1 MPLLEVKNLS
11 VLYGKEKAI
20 ENVSFSV
27 DKGET
32 IAVIGPNGSGKTTLL
47 RALIGALPSKGEIT
61 IEKGVSMGYVPQKLD
76 VERDLPLTGE
86 EFLNLAQRK
95 KLQSNSNVVAYSAK
109 EIIQMVGLP
118 LSHLRKSLSAFSS
131 GEFQRLLMGFAL
143 KTRPSLLF
151 FDEPTASVDVGGQ
164 ETIYD
169 LLHRLQDKEQFAT
182 LLVSHDLT
190 TVYRYATKVLCLN
203 KVQICFGPPQ
213 EVLTPQELEKL
224 YGGGRRFYHHL
235 HE

>member
-11 VLYGKEKAI
+11 VLYGKEKAL

-61 IEKGVSMGYVPQKLD
+61 IEKGVTMGYVPQKLD
-76 VERDLPLTGE
+76 VERNLPLTGG

-95 KLQSNSNVVAYSAK
+95 KLQSNFNVAYSAK
-109 EIIQMVGLP
+109 EIIRMVGLP
-118 LSHLRKSLSAFSS
+118 LSHLQKSLSAFSS

-143 KTRPSLLF
+143 KTRPSLLL

-169 LLHRLQDKEQFAT
+169 LLHRLQDKEQFTT

-190 TVYRYATKVLCLN
+190 TVYRYATKVLSLN
-203 KVQICFGPPQ
+203 KRQISFAPPE
-213 EVLTPQELEKL
+213 EVLTPEGLEKL

>member
-1 MPLLEVKNLS
+1 MPILEVKDLS
-11 VLYGKEKAI
+11 VFYGKEKAL
-20 ENVSFSV
+20 ENVSFSIN
-27 DKGET
+27 KGET

-47 RALIGALPSKGEIT
+47 KALIGALPSEGEIKT
-61 IEKGVSMGYVPQKLD
+61 EKEISMGYVPQKLD
-76 VERDLPLTGE
+76 VERNLPLTGQ
-86 EFLNLAQRK
+86 EFLNLAQTD
-95 KLQSNSNVVAYSAK
+95 K
-109 EIIQMVGLP
+109 EKTPYTPKEMIQMVGLLP
-118 LSHLRKSLSAFSS
+118 QHMRKSLSTFSA
-131 GEFQRLLMGFAL
+131 GEFQKLLMGFAL
-143 KTRPSLLF
+143 RTRPSLLL

-182 LLVSHDLT
+182 ILVSHDLT

-203 KVQICFGPPQ
+203 KTQICFGPPQ

>member
-11 VLYGKEKAI
+11 VLYGKEKAL

-61 IEKGVSMGYVPQKLD
+61 IEKGVTMGYVPQKLD
-76 VERDLPLTGE
+76 VERNLPLTGG

-95 KLQSNSNVVAYSAK
+95 KLQSNFNVAYSAK
-109 EIIQMVGLP
+109 EIIRMVGLP
-118 LSHLRKSLSAFSS
+118 HSHLQKSLSAFSS

-143 KTRPSLLF
+143 KTRPSLLL

-169 LLHRLQDKEQFAT
+169 LLHRLQDKEQFTT

-203 KVQICFGPPQ
+203 KVQICFGVPQ
-213 EVLTPQELEKL
+213 EVLTPQELENL
-224 YGGGRRFYHHL
+224 YGGGQRFYHHL

>member
-1 MPLLEVKNLS
+1 MAILEVKNLS
-11 VLYGKEKAI
+11 VLYGKEKAL

-61 IEKGVSMGYVPQKLD
+61 IEKGVTMGYVPQKLD
-76 VERDLPLTGE
+76 VERNLPLTGG
-86 EFLNLAQRK
+86 EFLNLAQGSK
-95 KLQSNSNVVAYSAK
+95 GKTAYSAK
-109 EIIQMVGLP
+109 EIIGMVGLP
-118 LSHLRKSLSAFSS
+118 FSHLQKSLSAFSS

-143 KTRPSLLF
+143 KTRPSLLL

-169 LLHRLQDKEQFAT
+169 LLHRLQDKEQFTT

-203 KVQICFGPPQ
+203 KVQICFGVPQ
-213 EVLTPQELEKL
+213 EVLTPQELENL
-224 YGGGRRFYHHL
+224 YGGGQRFYHHL

>member
-11 VLYGKEKAI
+11 VLYGKEKAL

-61 IEKGVSMGYVPQKLD
+61 IEKGVTMGYVPQKLD
-76 VERDLPLTGE
+76 VERNLPLTGG

-95 KLQSNSNVVAYSAK
+95 KLQSNFNVAYSAK
-109 EIIQMVGLP
+109 EIIRMVGLP
-118 LSHLRKSLSAFSS
+118 LSHLQKSLSAFSS

-143 KTRPSLLF
+143 KTRPSLLL

-164 ETIYD
+164 ETIYE
-169 LLHRLQDKEQFAT
+169 LLHRLQDKDQFAAI
-182 LLVSHDLT
+182 LVSHDLA
-190 TVYRYATKVLCLN
+190 TVTQYATKVLSLN
-203 KVQICFGPPQ
+203 KRQISFGSVE
-213 EVLTPQELEKL
+213 EVLTPEGLEKL
-224 YGGGRRFYHHL
+224 YGGGHRFYHHL

>member
-1 MPLLEVKNLS
+1 MIKVQNLYYKYEDKFILENINIEVKEGF
-11 VLYGKEKAI
+11 YTAI
-20 ENVSFSV
+20 
-27 DKGET
+27 
-32 IAVIGPNGSGKTTLL
+32 IGSNGSGKTTLL

-61 IEKGVSMGYVPQKLD
+61 IEKGVTMGYVPQKLD
-76 VERDLPLTGE
+76 VERNLPLTGG

-95 KLQSNSNVVAYSAK
+95 KLQSNFNVAYSAK
-109 EIIQMVGLP
+109 EIIRMVGLP
-118 LSHLRKSLSAFSS
+118 HSHLQKSLSAFSS

-143 KTRPSLLF
+143 KTRPSLLL

-169 LLHRLQDKEQFAT
+169 LLHRLQDKEQFTT

-203 KVQICFGPPQ
+203 KVQICFGVPQ
-213 EVLTPQELEKL
+213 EVLTPQELENL
-224 YGGGRRFYHHL
+224 YGGGQRFYHHL

>member
-1 MPLLEVKNLS
+1 MPIVEVNNLS
-11 VLYGKEKAI
+11 VFYGKEKALESI
-20 ENVSFSV
+20 SFAV

-47 RALIGALPSKGEIT
+47 RSLIGALPSKGEMT
-61 IEKGVSMGYVPQKLD
+61 IEKGVSIGYVPQKLD

-86 EFLNLAQRK
+86 EFLNLAPK
-95 KLQSNSNVVAYSAK
+95 SKGKTAYSAK
-109 EIIQMVGLP
+109 EMIQMVGLQP
-118 LSHLRKSLSAFSS
+118 AHLKKSLSAFSS
-131 GEFQRLLMGFAL
+131 GEFQRLLMAFAL
-143 KTRPSLLF
+143 KTKPSLLL
-151 FDEPTASVDVGGQ
+151 FDEPTASIDVGGQ

-182 LLVSHDLT
+182 ILVSHDLS

-203 KVQICFGPPQ
+203 KTQTCFGPPQ
-213 EVLTPQELEKL
+213 EVLTPEELEKL

-235 HE
+235 HQ

>member
-11 VLYGKEKAI
+11 VLYGKERAV
-20 ENVSFSV
+20 ENVSFGV
-27 DKGET
+27 EKGET

-47 RALIGALPSKGEIT
+47 RALIGALPSRGEIM

-86 EFLNLAQRK
+86 EFLNLRQGPEEK
-95 KLQSNSNVVAYSAK
+95 TAYSAK
-109 EIIQMVGLP
+109 EIIGMVGLP
-118 LSHLRKSLSAFSS
+118 LSHLKKSLSAFSS
-131 GEFQRLLMGFAL
+131 GEFQRLLMAFAL
-143 KTRPSLLF
+143 KTRPPLLL

-182 LLVSHDLT
+182 ILVSHDLT
-190 TVYRYATKVLCLN
+190 TVYRFATKVLCLN
-203 KVQICFGPPQ
+203 KVQVCFGVPQ

-224 YGGGRRFYHHL
+224 YGGGQRFYHHL

>member
-11 VLYGKEKAI
+11 VLYGKEKAL

-61 IEKGVSMGYVPQKLD
+61 IEKGVTMGYVPQKLD
-76 VERDLPLTGE
+76 VERNLPLTGG

-95 KLQSNSNVVAYSAK
+95 KLQSNFNVAYSAK
-109 EIIQMVGLP
+109 EIIRMVGLP
-118 LSHLRKSLSAFSS
+118 LSHMQKSLSAFSS

-143 KTRPSLLF
+143 KTRPPLLL

-182 LLVSHDLT
+182 ILVSHDLT
-190 TVYRYATKVLCLN
+190 TVYQYATRVLCIN
-203 KVQICFGPPQ
+203 KAQICFGPPQ

-224 YGGGRRFYHHL
+224 YGEGRRFYHHL

>member
-11 VLYGKEKAI
+11 VLYGKEKTV
-20 ENVSFSV
+20 ENVSFSI

-47 RALIGALPSKGEIT
+47 RALIGALPSRGEIT
-61 IEKGVSMGYVPQKLD
+61 MEKGVSMGYVPQKLD
-76 VERDLPLTGE
+76 VERNLPLTGG
-86 EFLNLAQRK
+86 EFLNLAPRSEEK
-95 KLQSNSNVVAYSAK
+95 PAYSAK
-109 EIIQMVGLP
+109 EIIRMVGLP
-118 LSHLRKSLSAFSS
+118 LSHLQKSLSAFSS

-143 KTRPSLLF
+143 KTRPSLLL

-164 ETIYD
+164 ETIYE
-169 LLHRLQDKEQFAT
+169 LLHRLQDKDRFAAI
-182 LLVSHDLT
+182 LVSHDLA
-190 TVYRYATKVLCLN
+190 TVYQYATKVLSLN
-203 KVQICFGPPQ
+203 KRQISFGPPE
-213 EVLTPQELEKL
+213 EVLTPEGLEKL